1 MRRII
6 IFLIVAFLVFLAWEF
21 FAIRPLDHEDQKSK
35 AFTVSQGD
43 SLSTIA
49 SNLSEAE
56 LIRSALAFRIY
67 ARFSGASRYLQ
78 AGVFGVSPSY
88 SVSTIISIIKDGK
101 SEEFLVTIPEGF
113 TVAQIDKLLAKKGLG
128 KEGDIIDCA
137 FRCDFS
143 SFDFLPETAG
153 GSREEGFGSRLEGY
167 LFPETYAVSPADYV
181 PKFFIERMLGTFR
194 KRIVTGLS
202 EDIKASGRPLTDI
215 VVMASI
221 IEMESRREEERAVV
235 SGILWKRLE
244 NKVVLGVDAV
254 TRYVLSKPT
263 QALTK
268 TDLEAESAYN
278 TRRTLGLPPSPIANA
293 GESAFSAALHPKESP
308 YWYYLHGNDGVI
320 RYAITNDDH
329 NVNKARY
336 LR

>member
-6 IFLIVAFLVFLAWEF
+6 IFLIVASLVFISWEF
-21 FAIRPLDHEDQKSK
+21 IAIRPLHPEDQKSK

-49 SNLSEAE
+49 THLSEE
-56 LIRSALAFRIY
+56 KLIRSALAFRIY

-78 AGVFGVSPSY
+78 AGVFGISPSY
-88 SVSTIISIIKDGK
+88 SVSDIINIIKNGK
-101 SEEFLVTIPEGF
+101 SEEFLVTIPEGY
-113 TVAQIDKLLAKKGLG
+113 TVAQIDTLLAKKGLG

-137 FRCDFS
+137 FHCDFS
-143 SFDFLPETAG
+143 SFDFLPETTG

-167 LFPETYAVSPADYV
+167 LFPETYAVSPAEYV

-194 KRIVTGLS
+194 KRIVTGHAADLK
-202 EDIKASGRPLTDI
+202 ESGRSLTDI
-215 VVMASI
+215 VTMASL
-221 IEMESRREEERAVV
+221 IEMESRHDEERTIVA
-235 SGILWKRLE
+235 GILWKRLD

-254 TRYVLSKPT
+254 TRYALSKPT
-263 QALTK
+263 EVLTK
-268 TDLEAESAYN
+268 NDLETVSRYN
-278 TRRTLGLPPSPIANA
+278 TRRSQGLPPSPIANA
-293 GESAFSAALHPKESP
+293 GESAFSAALHPKKSP

-320 RYAITNDDH
+320 RYAVTNDEH